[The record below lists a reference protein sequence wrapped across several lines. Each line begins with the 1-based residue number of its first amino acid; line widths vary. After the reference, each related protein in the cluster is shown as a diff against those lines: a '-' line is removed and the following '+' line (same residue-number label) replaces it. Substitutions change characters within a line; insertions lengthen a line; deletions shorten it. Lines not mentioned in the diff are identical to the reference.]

1 MKKVIFA
8 VLAASTLALFSCKKD
23 RTCECTIYGQSIDT
37 TFTKTTKKDAKSKCD
52 AISAQ
57 LTLFG
62 GSCKLK

>member
-23 RTCECTIYGQSIDT
+23 RTCSCTVFGFSVDT
-37 TFTKTTKKDAKSKCD
+37 TFSKTTKKDAKSKCD
-52 AISAQ
+52 ELSSEVSSY
-57 LTLFG
+57 G